1 MSAVDVWT
9 DEERAAFIAAAKE
22 AYRGPRPEDAAA
34 QPTPAPARRRGGKLH
49 AGMSV
54 TSILAA
60 LSRVGWGPLR
70 GREFAAS
77 RAILDTLSLIAHD
90 TRTDLTAVIQ
100 TTARQL
106 AKRAGYSLRHTS
118 RCLQWLED
126 AGVIVWNRGGI
137 RAGAP
142 TVGFIKIIKRTL
154 VDWALAFRSASDA
167 EDRRRNA
174 ETRARLQFYRV
185 RRNLARPKTID
196 AAHEDMTSPH
206 PSLRDEGASHAA
218 PHSTREEIISP
229 TKEAKTMPTKYK
241 PTYTAYLPST
251 CSHGGQTPDRCNQ
264 CKYQAIMCSQDAA
277 ERRRKDEERRRKDEE
292 RRRKDEE
299 TAANQDPESVWSPAF
314 VAYMHAT
321 YPEAHYR
328 SWARLTLTDSTAK
341 ELLNA

>member
-1 MSAVDVWT
+1 MSAAVWT
-9 DEERAAFIAAAKE
+9 DAERAEFIAAAKA
-22 AYRGPRPEDAAA
+22 AYRGPDVNDAAA
-34 QPTPAPARRRGGKLH
+34 QPTPAPARRRGGKLN

-90 TRTDLTAVIQ
+90 SRTDLTAVIQ

-137 RAGAP
+137 RAGSP
-142 TVGFIKIIKRTL
+142 TVGFIKIVKRTL
-154 VDWALAFRSASDA
+154 VDWALAFRRASDA

-185 RRNLARPKTID
+185 RRNTARPRPLD
-196 AAHEDMTSPH
+196 AAHEDMVSPH

-218 PHSTREEIISP
+218 PHSTREQIVSP
-229 TKEAKTMPTKYK
+229 TKEESTMRKYK
-241 PTYTAYLPST
+241 PTYSAYMPAT
-251 CSHGGQTPDRCNQ
+251 CSHGNQAPDRCNQ
-264 CKYQAIMCSQDAA
+264 CRYEAIMRSQRAAEESRLAA
-277 ERRRKDEERRRKDEE
+277 ERRRKEE
-292 RRRKDEE
+292 
-299 TAANQDPESVWSPAF
+299 AAAASQDPESIWPPDF

-321 YPEAHYR
+321 YPDAHLR
-328 SWARLTLTDSTAK
+328 SWARLTITDTKAK

>member
-1 MSAVDVWT
+1 MSAAVWT
-9 DEERAAFIAAAKE
+9 DAERAEFIAAAK
-22 AYRGPRPEDAAA
+22 AAISGPAATDAAA
-34 QPTPAPARRRGGKLH
+34 KATPARRRGGKLN

-90 TRTDLTAVIQ
+90 TRSDLTAIVQ

-137 RAGAP
+137 RAGSP

-154 VDWALAFRSASDA
+154 VDWAIAFRRASDA

-185 RRNLARPKTID
+185 RRNTARPKPLD

-218 PHSTREEIISP
+218 PHSTREQIVSP
-229 TKEAKTMPTKYK
+229 TTEEGNTMRNKYK
-241 PTYTAYLPST
+241 PTYYAYLTTT
-251 CSHGGQTPDRCNQ
+251 CSHGGQAPDRCNQ
-264 CKYQAIMCSQDAA
+264 CKYQAIMRSQRAAEEAHLAA
-277 ERRRKDEERRRKDEE
+277 ERRRKAEESEQIGA
-292 RRRKDEE
+292 
-299 TAANQDPESVWSPAF
+299 TGSSWPPAF
-314 VAYMHAT
+314 VSYMTST
-321 YPEAHYR
+321 YPDAR
-328 SWARLTLTDSTAK
+328 PASWARLTLTDSTAK
-341 ELLNA
+341 DLLNA

>member
-1 MSAVDVWT
+1 MSAAVWT
-9 DEERAAFIAAAKE
+9 DAERREFIAVAKAAIKGPSADAAAK
-22 AYRGPRPEDAAA
+22 A
-34 QPTPAPARRRGGKLH
+34 TPARRRGGKLN

-90 TRTDLTAVIQ
+90 TRSDLTAIVH

-137 RAGAP
+137 RGGAP
-142 TVGFIKIIKRTL
+142 TVGFVKIVKCAL
-154 VDWALAFRSASDA
+154 VDWVLTFRRASDA

-185 RRNLARPKTID
+185 RRNAARPKPLD

-206 PSLRDEGASHAA
+206 PSLRDEGATHAA
-218 PHSTREEIISP
+218 PHSTREQIVSP
-229 TKEAKTMPTKYK
+229 PRKESIMRKYK
-241 PTYTAYLPST
+241 PTYMHYLTAT
-251 CSHGGQTPDRCNQ
+251 CSHADQAPDRCNQ
-264 CKYQAIMCSQDAA
+264 CKYQAIMRSQRVAEEARAAA
-277 ERRRKDEERRRKDEE
+277 ERRRKEEEQADRGA
-292 RRRKDEE
+292 
-299 TAANQDPESVWSPAF
+299 TGASWPPAF
-314 VAYMHAT
+314 VEYMRAE
-321 YPEAHYR
+321 YPDAAPR
-328 SWARLTLTDSTAK
+328 QWARLTITDAK
-341 ELLNA
+341 AKVLINA

>member
-1 MSAVDVWT
+1 MTAAVWT
-9 DEERAAFIAAAKE
+9 DAERAEFIAAAK
-22 AYRGPRPEDAAA
+22 AAISGPAATDAAA
-34 QPTPAPARRRGGKLH
+34 QPTPRRRGGKLN

-54 TSILAA
+54 TSILSA

-77 RAILDTLSLIAHD
+77 RAILDTLALIAHD
-90 TRTDLTAVIQ
+90 SRTDLTAVIQ

-154 VDWALAFRSASDA
+154 VDWALAFRRASDA

-185 RRNLARPKTID
+185 RRNTARPKPID
-196 AAHEDMTSPH
+196 AAHEDMVSPH

-218 PHSTREEIISP
+218 PHSTREQIVSP
-229 TKEAKTMPTKYK
+229 TKEESTMRKYK
-241 PTYTAYLPST
+241 PTYSVYMPAT
-251 CSHGGQTPDRCNQ
+251 CSHGEQSPDRCNQ
-264 CKYQAIMCSQDAA
+264 CRYQAIMRSQRAAEESRLAA
-277 ERRRKDEERRRKDEE
+277 ERRRKEDESEQ
-292 RRRKDEE
+292 
-299 TAANQDPESVWSPAF
+299 TADVLAPWPKAF
-314 VAYMHAT
+314 VEYMQAT
-321 YPEAHYR
+321 YPDAHYR
-328 SWARLTLTDSTAK
+328 SWARLTLSDSTAK

>member
-1 MSAVDVWT
+1 MSAAVWT
-9 DEERAAFIAAAKE
+9 DAERAEFIAAAK
-22 AYRGPRPEDAAA
+22 AAIKGPAETDAAA
-34 QPTPAPARRRGGKLH
+34 KATPVRRRGGKLN

-90 TRTDLTAVIQ
+90 TRSDLTAIVQ

-137 RAGAP
+137 RAGSP
-142 TVGFIKIIKRTL
+142 TVGFIKIVKRTL
-154 VDWALAFRSASDA
+154 VDWALAFRRASDA

-185 RRNLARPKTID
+185 RRNTARPKPLD
-196 AAHEDMTSPH
+196 SAHEDMVSPH

-218 PHSTREEIISP
+218 PHSTREQNVSP
-229 TKEAKTMPTKYK
+229 NKEAKTMPTKYK
-241 PTYTAYLPST
+241 PTYFAYLPAT
-251 CSHGGQTPDRCNQ
+251 CSHGEQAPDRCNQ
-264 CKYQAIMCSQDAA
+264 CRYQAIIRSQRAAEESRLAA
-277 ERRRKDEERRRKDEE
+277 ERRRKAEESEQTG
-292 RRRKDEE
+292 E
-299 TAANQDPESVWSPAF
+299 TGSPWPPAF
-314 VAYMHAT
+314 VDYMHAT
-321 YPEAHYR
+321 YPDAHMR
-328 SWARLTLTDSTAK
+328 SWARLMITDTKAK
-341 ELLNA
+341 ELFNA

>member
-1 MSAVDVWT
+1 MNAVTVWT
-9 DEERAAFIAAAKE
+9 ADERAEFIAAAK
-22 AYRGPRPEDAAA
+22 AAIKGPAETDAAA
-34 QPTPAPARRRGGKLH
+34 QPMPVRRRGGKLN

-90 TRTDLTAVIQ
+90 TRSDLTAIIQ

-126 AGVIVWNRGGI
+126 AGVIEWNRGGI

-142 TVGFIKIIKRTL
+142 TAGFIKVIKRTL
-154 VDWALAFRSASDA
+154 VDWALSFRRASDA

-185 RRNLARPKTID
+185 RRNTARPRPLD

-206 PSLRDEGASHAA
+206 PSLRDEGAATAS
-218 PHSTREEIISP
+218 PRSSREEVNSARKDP
-229 TKEAKTMPTKYK
+229 DMKYRPSYHK
-241 PTYTAYLPST
+241 YLAVE
-251 CSHGGQTPDRCNQ
+251 CVHGQRSADRCNT
-264 CKYQAIMCSQDAA
+264 CRYEAIMRQQRVAEAEKAA
-277 ERRRKDEERRRKDEE
+277 AARRRKEEEQADRGA
-292 RRRKDEE
+292 
-299 TAANQDPESVWSPAF
+299 TGASWPPAF
-314 VAYMHAT
+314 VEYMRAAYPDAAPRM
-321 YPEAHYR
+321 
-328 SWARLTLTDSTAK
+328 WARLTITDVKAK
-341 ELLNA
+341 ELINA